1 MEIDNFEYNEDPDE
15 LLKEMVHKDI
25 LPVNYHLK
33 QADAFR
39 DLKGELGQASAAGS
53 VSGLSFISDVSNLTE
68 KEQRVD
74 AERQKLLDREEQI
87 KKTLNLDIKRKMATM
102 KGFNKNNSDADMNL
116 ELGPSFADQVNAAQD
131 PKEVKKS

>member
-1 MEIDNFEYNEDPDE
+1 MI
-15 LLKEMVHKDI
+15 HKDI

-68 KEQRVD
+68 KEKNIEE
-74 AERQKLLDREEQI
+74 ERQRLLEREQMI
-87 KKTLNLDIKRKMATM
+87 KKQLNLDIKRKMAAS
-102 KGFNKNNSDADMNL
+102 KGFNKTNSESDL
-116 ELGPSFADQVNAAQD
+116 PSFADNVTA
-131 PKEVKKS
+131 